1 MVVNVPTCSLE
12 GKVALVTGA
21 GRGIGRGCAIEL
33 GKRGASVVVNYVSS
47 KGPAEEV
54 CKIIEGFNNGAKAI
68 SIQADVSQVSEI
80 NRLFAE
86 AKQAFGKIDIVMSN
100 SGTESW
106 DKTEEITEEKYDHV
120 FNLNARAQFFVGQA
134 AYKNLEDNGRLI
146 LMSSI
151 AAGLLG
157 VKDHALYNA
166 SKMAVIGMI
175 KSFATDFGKRGITV
189 NGVAPGGIKSDMF
202 TQNAWHYIP
211 GGSPDWPAEKIETL
225 MANHCPLGRCAV
237 PEDVARVVAFL
248 ASEDGGWINGKHP
261 RRPRLTTNA
270 DPSSSPRSS
279 HYHFRRIFPISMKM
293 IFLVCRRRIQGRAKK
308 KAMRRQDDFRGYC
321 KRNIHMYVSIS
332 GIHWLCLG
340 EVHSN
345 QRFGGRA
352 CRSEWSLSYR
362 ACFRLD
368 MCKGRMLP

>member
-1 MVVNVPTCSLE
+1 MVVAVPTASLE
-12 GKVALVTGA
+12 GKVALITGA

-54 CKIIEGFNNGAKAI
+54 CKIIEGFGNGAKAI
-68 SIQADVSQVSEI
+68 SIQADVSKVSEI
-80 NRLFAE
+80 NRLFTE

-106 DKTEEITEEKYDHV
+106 DKTEEVTEEKYDHV

-134 AYKNLEDNGRLI
+134 AYKFLEDNGRVI

-175 KSFATDFGKRGITV
+175 KAFATDFGKRGITV

-211 GGSPDWPAEKIETL
+211 GGTPEWPAEKIESL
-225 MANHCPLGRCAV
+225 MASHCPLGRCAL
-237 PEDVARVVAFL
+237 PDDVARVVAFL
-248 ASEDGGWINGKHP
+248 ASEDGGWVNGKDYP
-261 RRPRLTTNA
+261 T
-270 DPSSSPRSS
+270 
-279 HYHFRRIFPISMKM
+279 
-293 IFLVCRRRIQGRAKK
+293 
-308 KAMRRQDDFRGYC
+308 
-321 KRNIHMYVSIS
+321 
-332 GIHWLCLG
+332 GIKHILCI
-340 EVHSN
+340 
-345 QRFGGRA
+345 
-352 CRSEWSLSYR
+352 
-362 ACFRLD
+362 
-368 MCKGRMLP
+368 KT

>member
-1 MVVNVPTCSLE
+1 MVINVPSASLE

-54 CKIIEGFNNGAKAI
+54 VSIIQGFNNGAKAI
-68 SIQADVSQVSEI
+68 SIQADVSKVSEI

-86 AKQAFGKIDIVMSN
+86 AKEAFGRIDIVMSN

-134 AYKNLEDNGRLI
+134 AYKNMEDNGRLI

-157 VKDHALYNA
+157 VKDHVLYNA

-211 GGSPDWPAEKIETL
+211 GGTPEWPADKIEGL

-248 ASEDGGWINGKHP
+248 ASDDGGWVNGQVI
-261 RRPRLTTNA
+261 T
-270 DPSSSPRSS
+270 
-279 HYHFRRIFPISMKM
+279 
-293 IFLVCRRRIQGRAKK
+293 
-308 KAMRRQDDFRGYC
+308 
-321 KRNIHMYVSIS
+321 IS
-332 GIHWLCLG
+332 GG
-340 EVHSN
+340 SS
-345 QRFGGRA
+345 Q
-352 CRSEWSLSYR
+352 
-362 ACFRLD
+362 
-368 MCKGRMLP
+368 

>member
-1 MVVNVPTCSLE
+1 MVVTVPTASLE
-12 GKVALVTGA
+12 GKVALITGA

-68 SIQADVSQVSEI
+68 SIQADVSKVSEI
-80 NRLFAE
+80 TRLFEE
-86 AKQAFGKIDIVMSN
+86 AKKHFGRLDIVMSN

-106 DKTEEITEEKYDHV
+106 DKTEEVTEEKYDHV

-134 AYKNLEDNGRLI
+134 AYKYLEDNGRVI

-175 KSFATDFGKRGITV
+175 KAFATDFGKRGITV

-211 GGSPDWPAEKIETL
+211 GGTPDIPAAHIEQM
-225 MANHCPLGRCAV
+225 MADHCPLGRCAT
-237 PEDVARVVAFL
+237 PEDVARVVGFL
-248 ASEDGGWINGKHP
+248 SSEDGGWVNGQVI
-261 RRPRLTTNA
+261 T
-270 DPSSSPRSS
+270 
-279 HYHFRRIFPISMKM
+279 
-293 IFLVCRRRIQGRAKK
+293 
-308 KAMRRQDDFRGYC
+308 
-321 KRNIHMYVSIS
+321 IS
-332 GIHWLCLG
+332 GG
-340 EVHSN
+340 SS
-345 QRFGGRA
+345 Q
-352 CRSEWSLSYR
+352 
-362 ACFRLD
+362 
-368 MCKGRMLP
+368 